1 MLPTR
6 AQLSS
11 SLEHCWSSSPAV
23 TTQPL
28 RTPPSPRVI
37 RQLGVTIPAGY
48 KTVVPRD
55 SFAPYS
61 RLLPARRAVIE
72 ERENQLRRVG
82 ECRCTGESSAPSLTP
97 ASCWR
102 EVRLI
107 QGILPQPL
115 PVGES
120 SEPPQFVAG
129 VGPAIDPPFP
139 VVTRASARI
148 PVLESPWVFAQHF
161 PSRSAGRS

>member
-11 SLEHCWSSSPAV
+11 ALEHCWSSSPAV

-61 RLLPARRAVIE
+61 
-72 ERENQLRRVG
+72 
-82 ECRCTGESSAPSLTP
+82 SLTP
-97 ASCWR
+97 SSPRRHRRKR
-102 EVRLI
+102 EPAPPCGGVPLRRGVIRTVPDPSELLARS
-107 QGILPQPL
+107 QFGSRNTTATLTRRGILGATSIRRRSWP
-115 PVGES
+115 
-120 SEPPQFVAG
+120 
-129 VGPAIDPPFP
+129 
-139 VVTRASARI
+139 R
-148 PVLESPWVFAQHF
+148 H
-161 PSRSAGRS
+161 RSAFPRRHARQCSDSGT